1 MYRFLQSFMVTFFQ
15 MISDVSSWS
24 FLMHADKVAVD
35 CNYNTLTIEPRFS
48 YNDDVWF
55 SAVDEI
61 KEGRLLV
68 Y

>member
-1 MYRFLQSFMVTFFQ
+1 
-15 MISDVSSWS
+15 
-24 FLMHADKVAVD
+24 MHADKVAVD